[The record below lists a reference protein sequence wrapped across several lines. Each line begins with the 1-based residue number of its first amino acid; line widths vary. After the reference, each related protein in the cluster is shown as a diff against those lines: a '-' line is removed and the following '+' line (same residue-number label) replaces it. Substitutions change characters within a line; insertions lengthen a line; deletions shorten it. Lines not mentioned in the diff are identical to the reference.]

1 MNNINFQQNRVMI
14 KFTIFFAE
22 KIDFAIEKFIL
33 DIAKEKICGQKYFKI
48 PLTITVLKTLDTQFQ

>member
-1 MNNINFQQNRVMI
+1 MMI

-33 DIAKEKICGQKYFKI
+33 DIAKKICG
-48 PLTITVLKTLDTQFQ
+48 

>member
-1 MNNINFQQNRVMI
+1 MI

-33 DIAKEKICGQKYFKI
+33 DIAKKKNLWIEILQN
-48 PLTITVLKTLDTQFQ
+48 TIDYYSSKNIRHSVPI

>member
-1 MNNINFQQNRVMI
+1 MMI

-33 DIAKEKICGQKYFKI
+33 DIAKKNLWIEILQNSFDYNSSKII
-48 PLTITVLKTLDTQFQ
+48 RHSILVT

>member
-1 MNNINFQQNRVMI
+1 MI

-33 DIAKEKICGQKYFKI
+33 DIAKKNLWIEILQN
-48 PLTITVLKTLDTQFQ
+48 TIDYYSSKNIRHSVLVT

>member
-1 MNNINFQQNRVMI
+1 MI

-33 DIAKEKICGQKYFKI
+33 DIAKKSVDRNTSK
-48 PLTITVLKTLDTQFQ
+48 